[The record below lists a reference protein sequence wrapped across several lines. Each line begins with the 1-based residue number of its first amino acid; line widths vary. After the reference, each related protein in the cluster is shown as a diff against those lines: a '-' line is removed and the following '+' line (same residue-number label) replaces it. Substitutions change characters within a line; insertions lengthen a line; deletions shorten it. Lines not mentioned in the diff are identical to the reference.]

1 MFLASIHQ
9 AFRLWSLMFRFI
21 SPVCSFWHCKYR
33 CSRASLSTVLRVV
46 YDIVWFAVQG
56 KRCLPALNFGV
67 SYSDFSSSSM
77 LWSSLFLFSLFSN
90 SFLRGLSPSFVR
102 MQLFACSQNKLIRR
116 YKMAGILFVRV

>member
-67 SYSDFSSSSM
+67 LTLIVPPAPCCGLHCFY
-77 LWSSLFLFSLFSN
+77 FLCF
-90 SFLRGLSPSFVR
+90 
-102 MQLFACSQNKLIRR
+102 QIR
-116 YKMAGILFVRV
+116 F